1 MNYVKITLII
11 YKNICKKFFYDRVY
25 VLNELYKY
33 VLTSFGHVL
42 NGLFKNFESSTIL
55 ERTYIYINEKSIE
68 WVLDKYEIHIK
79 VANGLKLISWSW
91 SRKLSR
97 VRAPIWKPIKF
108 IVLTRVNHTQWILQQ
123 KNLPNKA
130 PNSYTKIIVGSLSLH
145 P

>member
-11 YKNICKKFFYDRVY
+11 YKNICKKFFCDRVY

-42 NGLFKNFESSTIL
+42 SGLFKNFESSTIL

-79 VANGLKLISWSW
+79 VANGLKLIS
-91 SRKLSR
+91 
-97 VRAPIWKPIKF
+97 
-108 IVLTRVNHTQWILQQ
+108 
-123 KNLPNKA
+123 
-130 PNSYTKIIVGSLSLH
+130 
-145 P
+145 